1 MEGYKGSGQS
11 NSLNLLTSGV
21 GPKHP
26 KFETKREAAA
36 LESHSASLKPT
47 FIAILGVPKAG
58 EHRDPG
64 GLCGMRMH
72 FLKSTSPKYPFI
84 HK

>member
-47 FIAILGVPKAG
+47 FIAILGFTCPKQVNI
-58 EHRDPG
+58 EILG
-64 GLCGMRMH
+64 G
-72 FLKSTSPKYPFI
+72 YVE
-84 HK
+84 